1 MSKYTT
7 QLRWVVE
14 QACADAGVSPEPANW
29 PTAYAKLGLASSGN
43 ILGLAP
49 YPVYQEAARA
59 TVNDAII
66 RRYWMNEIGAETAAR
81 FAWNLNDALCLI
93 MPYYNQLWSLKV
105 LDAAHLLQEDF
116 TETVKILENLNVAE
130 TIGGTSSGSG
140 SSKTSSSSNSTG
152 RMLDT
157 PQARIQN
164 LDDGW
169 LTNASKDETTE
180 SGNASSESSA
190 TSKTDRDRDDKRDKI
205 EERAY
210 TIYDPKMYAQ
220 LLTIGRDLLNIPR
233 MIVDD
238 DEVRSCFMLVW

>member
-7 QLRWVVE
+7 QLRWIVE

-29 PTAYAKLGLASSGN
+29 AQAYAKLGLASSGN
-43 ILGLAP
+43 VLGLSP
-49 YPVYQEAARA
+49 YPIYQESARA

-81 FAWNLNDALCLI
+81 FAWNLNDALSLV
-93 MPYYNQLWSLKV
+93 MPYYNQLWEMKV
-105 LDAAHLLQEDF
+105 LDASHLVGEDF
-116 TETVKILENLNVAE
+116 TETLKLLEHVN
-130 TIGGTSSGSG
+130 GTASGNG
-140 SSKTSSSSNSTG
+140 SSSSNSSSNSTG
-152 RMLDT
+152 RALDT

-169 LTNASKDETTE
+169 LTTASKDET
-180 SGNASSESSA
+180 SGTDSATSESSSETA
-190 TSKTDRDRDDKRDKI
+190 TDHDRT
-205 EERAY
+205 EER
-210 TIYDPKMYAQ
+210 THDRFDPTLYGQ

-238 DEVRSCFMLVW
+238 DEVRSCFMMVW

>member
-81 FAWNLNDALCLI
+81 FAWNLNDALSLV
-93 MPYYNQLWSLKV
+93 MPYYNQLWEMKV
-105 LDAAHLLQEDF
+105 LDAAHLVGEDF
-116 TETVKILENLNVAE
+116 KETLKLIEHVN
-130 TIGGTSSGSG
+130 GTASGSG
-140 SSKTSSSSNSTG
+140 NSSSSSTSNTID
-152 RMLDT
+152 RALDT

-169 LTNASKDETTE
+169 LTSASKGEATGSDT
-180 SGNASSESSA
+180 AQSESQSETA
-190 TSKTDRDRDDKRDKI
+190 TDHDRT
-205 EERAY
+205 EEREHDR
-210 TIYDPKMYAQ
+210 IDPTMYKQ

>member
-81 FAWNLNDALCLI
+81 FAWNLNDALSLV
-93 MPYYNQLWSLKV
+93 MPYYNQLWEMKV
-105 LDAAHLLQEDF
+105 LDASHLVGEDS
-116 TETVKILENLNVAE
+116 TETLKLLEHVN
-130 TIGGTSSGSG
+130 GTASGNG
-140 SSKTSSSSNSTG
+140 SSSSNSSSNSTG
-152 RMLDT
+152 RALDT

-169 LTNASKDETTE
+169 LTTASKDET
-180 SGNASSESSA
+180 SGTDSATSESSSETA
-190 TSKTDRDRDDKRDKI
+190 TDHDRT
-205 EERAY
+205 EER
-210 TIYDPKMYAQ
+210 THDRFDPTLYGQ
-220 LLTIGRDLLNIPR
+220 LLTIGRDLLSIPR
-233 MIVDD
+233 MIVED
-238 DEVRSCFMLVW
+238 DEVASCFMLVW

>member
-81 FAWNLNDALCLI
+81 FAWNLNDALSLV
-93 MPYYNQLWSLKV
+93 MPYYNQLWEMKV
-105 LDAAHLLQEDF
+105 LDAAHLVGEDF
-116 TETVKILENLNVAE
+116 KETLKLIEHVN
-130 TIGGTSSGSG
+130 GTASGSG
-140 SSKTSSSSNSTG
+140 NSSSSSTSNTID
-152 RMLDT
+152 RALDT
-157 PQARIQN
+157 PQARIAN

-169 LTNASKDETTE
+169 LTNASKGEATGSD
-180 SGNASSESSA
+180 NAQSESQSQTA
-190 TSKTDRDRDDKRDKI
+190 TDHDRT
-205 EERAY
+205 EEREHDR
-210 TIYDPKMYAQ
+210 IDPSMYNQ

>member
-81 FAWNLNDALCLI
+81 FAWNLNDALSLV
-93 MPYYNQLWSLKV
+93 MPYYNQLWEMKV
-105 LDAAHLLQEDF
+105 LDAAHLVGEDF
-116 TETVKILENLNVAE
+116 KETLKLIEHVN
-130 TIGGTSSGSG
+130 GTASGSG
-140 SSKTSSSSNSTG
+140 NSSSSSTSNTID
-152 RMLDT
+152 RALDT

-169 LTNASKDETTE
+169 LTSASKGEATGSDT
-180 SGNASSESSA
+180 AQSESQSETA
-190 TSKTDRDRDDKRDKI
+190 TDHDRT
-205 EERAY
+205 EEREHDR
-210 TIYDPKMYAQ
+210 IDPSMYKQ

>member
-81 FAWNLNDALCLI
+81 FAWNLNDALSLI
-93 MPYYNQLWSLKV
+93 MPYYNQLWELKV
-105 LDAAHLLQEDF
+105 LDAAHLVGEDF
-116 TETVKILENLNVAE
+116 KETLKLLEHVN
-130 TIGGTSSGSG
+130 GTASGSG
-140 SSKTSSSSNSTG
+140 NSSSSSTSNTID
-152 RMLDT
+152 RALDT
-157 PQARIQN
+157 PQARIAN

-169 LTNASKDETTE
+169 LTNASKGEATGSDT
-180 SGNASSESSA
+180 AQSESQSETA
-190 TSKTDRDRDDKRDKI
+190 TDHDRT
-205 EERAY
+205 EEREHDR
-210 TIYDPKMYAQ
+210 IDPSMYKQ

-233 MIVDD
+233 MIVED
-238 DEVRSCFMLVW
+238 DEVASCFMLVW

>member
-14 QACADAGVSPEPANW
+14 QACADADVSPEPANW

-81 FAWNLNDALCLI
+81 FAWNLNDALSLV
-93 MPYYNQLWSLKV
+93 MPYYNQLWEMKV
-105 LDAAHLLQEDF
+105 LDASHLVGEDF
-116 TETVKILENLNVAE
+116 TETVKLLEHVN
-130 TIGGTSSGSG
+130 GTASGSG
-140 SSKTSSSSNSTG
+140 NSSSSSTSNTID
-152 RMLDT
+152 RALDT
-157 PQARIQN
+157 PQARIAN

-169 LTNASKDETTE
+169 LTNASKGEATGSDT
-180 SGNASSESSA
+180 AQSESQSETA
-190 TSKTDRDRDDKRDKI
+190 TDHDRT
-205 EERAY
+205 EER
-210 TIYDPKMYAQ
+210 THDRFDPTLYGQ
-220 LLTIGRDLLNIPR
+220 LLTIGRDLLSIPR
-233 MIVDD
+233 MIVED
-238 DEVRSCFMLVW
+238 DEVASCFMLVW

>member
-81 FAWNLNDALCLI
+81 FAWNLNDALSLV
-93 MPYYNQLWSLKV
+93 MPYYNQLWEMKV
-105 LDAAHLLQEDF
+105 LDASHLVGEDF
-116 TETVKILENLNVAE
+116 TETVKLLEHVN
-130 TIGGTSSGSG
+130 GTASGNG
-140 SSKTSSSSNSTG
+140 SSSSNSSSASTG

-169 LTNASKDETTE
+169 LTTASKDET
-180 SGNASSESSA
+180 SGTDSATSESSSETA
-190 TSKTDRDRDDKRDKI
+190 TDHDRT
-205 EERAY
+205 EER
-210 TIYDPKMYAQ
+210 THDRFDPTLYGQ

-233 MIVDD
+233 MIVED
-238 DEVRSCFMLVW
+238 DEVASCFMLVW